1 MTVRFIRIG
10 CEYTP
15 RRGKQVFSADVE
27 INGQGHYFE
36 ARVDDVIAALEEI
49 CARLRRDFEA
59 EFDN

>member
-10 CEYTP
+10 YDHTP
-15 RRGKQVFSADVE
+15 RSGKHVFSADVE
-27 INGQGHYFE
+27 INGRGHSFE
-36 ARVDDVIAALEEI
+36 TRANDVIEALDAI